1 MATTTE
7 FTYPKEI
14 EPVVQFHGHFCP
26 GVSIGIRAAQVAL
39 REIGP
44 HSKDEEVVAIVE
56 TDMCAVDAI
65 QQMVGCTFG
74 KGNFFHLD
82 YGKNAY
88 TFIRRSDGKAIRVI
102 GKPNAFGKDP
112 ERDALMAK
120 MDAGEATPGDRQ
132 RFQELQWQRGLEI
145 LEAPEEEL
153 FSVSAAEPVI
163 PAHARLRTSVECE
176 ICGEPTME
184 TRTRRIKGQIVCM
197 PCFQTLDSRF

>member
-1 MATTTE
+1 MATE
-7 FTYPKEI
+7 LTYPKEI
-14 EPVVQFHGHFCP
+14 EPVVKFHGHFCP

-88 TFIRRSDGKAIRVI
+88 TFIRRSDGKAIRVM

-112 ERDALMAK
+112 EREALMTK
-120 MDAGEATPGDRQ
+120 MDTGDATPADRK
-132 RFQELQWQRGLEI
+132 RFQELQWQRGLAI

-153 FSVSAAEPVI
+153 FTVTQVEPVI
-163 PAHARLRTSVECE
+163 PAHARLRASVECE
-176 ICGEPTME
+176 ICGESTME
-184 TRTRRIKGQIVCM
+184 TRTRRIKGQIVCL
-197 PCFQTLDSRF
+197 PCFQKLDSRF